1 MTSNDQQQ
9 YLTVDMFNSRMDTL
23 MAQIRLENEKLRSE
37 LKAEIQDVRTDLHS
51 EIQGVR
57 SELHNEI
64 QGVRSE
70 LKAEIQDVRSIS
82 LVNSAKIDMLQHTFY
97 WGYWGFAIM
106 TVVIAIV
113 AVIVP
118 YFLIHH
124 KEKQQENEQP
134 VLTEQRVQDIVAQA
148 LSNLHSGGKTAM

>member
-37 LKAEIQDVRTDLHS
+37 LKAEIQGVRTDLHS
-51 EIQGVR
+51 EIQSVR

-70 LKAEIQDVRSIS
+70 LKTEIQDVRAIS

-97 WGYWGFAIM
+97 WGFAIM
-106 TVVIAIV
+106 TLVITIV

-124 KEKQQENEQP
+124 KEKQQEQTQQQSVTHSE
-134 VLTEQRVQDIVAQA
+134 VQDMIAQA
-148 LSNLHSGGKTAM
+148 LGQFQAGGKATM

>member
-23 MAQIRLENEKLRSE
+23 KTQIRFENEKLRSE
-37 LKAEIQDVRTDLHS
+37 LKAEIQDVR
-51 EIQGVR
+51 
-57 SELHNEI
+57 SELHSEI

-97 WGYWGFAIM
+97 WGFAIM
-106 TVVIAIV
+106 TLVITIV

-124 KEKQQENEQP
+124 KEKQQEQTQQQSVTHSE
-134 VLTEQRVQDIVAQA
+134 VQDMIAQA
-148 LSNLHSGGKTAM
+148 LGQFQAGGKATM

>member
-1 MTSNDQQQ
+1 MTSNDNKQ
-9 YLTVDMFNSRMDTL
+9 YITVELFNSRIDTL
-23 MAQIRLENEKLRSE
+23 LTQIRLENEKLRSE
-37 LKAEIQDVRTDLHS
+37 LKAEIQGVRNDLNS

-57 SELHNEI
+57 SELHSEI

-70 LKAEIQDVRSIS
+70 LKAEIQDIRSIS
-82 LVNSAKIDMLQHTFY
+82 LVNSAKIDMIQHTF
-97 WGYWGFAIM
+97 YWGFAIM

-124 KEKQQENEQP
+124 KEKQQEQTQQQSVTHSE
-134 VLTEQRVQDIVAQA
+134 VQDMIAQA
-148 LSNLHSGGKTAM
+148 LGQFQAGGKATM